1 MRIAVVIG
9 STRPGRK
16 GEAVGRWVAEQ
27 ATARVQAG
35 EAAEGVEYELVD
47 LAGFDL
53 PLLSEP
59 TVPGAANGQYENPA
73 TAAWAR
79 TIAPFDGY
87 LFVTAEY
94 NHSIPAAFKNAF
106 DVLFVEWRHKAIGFV
121 GYGAATGVRA
131 VEHWRAVVANASML
145 QARNQAGVNVFTA
158 FSPDGTFTAPEELVT
173 TLRTTLGE
181 LEELTAL
188 AASRRA

>member
-16 GEAVGRWVAEQ
+16 GEAVGRWVKEQ
-27 ATARVQAG
+27 ATARVEAG
-35 EAAEGVEYELVD
+35 EAAEGVTYELVD
-47 LAGFDL
+47 LADFDL
-53 PLLSEP
+53 PLLCEP
-59 TVPGAANGQYENPA
+59 TVPGAANGEYENERT
-73 TAAWAR
+73 TAWSEC
-79 TIAPFDGY
+79 IAAFDGY
-87 LFVTAEY
+87 VFVTAEY

-106 DVLFVEWRHKAIGFV
+106 DVLFVEWRHKAVGFV
-121 GYGAATGVRA
+121 GYGAENGVRA

-145 QARNQAGVNVFTA
+145 QARNQAGLDVSSSVA
-158 FSPDGTFTAPEELVT
+158 EDGTVTAPDQAAT
-173 TLRTTLGE
+173 KLRVLFGE